1 MADTPTAPDIAWD
14 LEDLVYG
21 EGAAGVER
29 LLTEATERATT
40 FSAAH
45 AGKVAELDSSGLA
58 AAVQEL
64 TEISDLIGRAAVYAS
79 LKFSVDT
86 VAPENG
92 ALLALVQE
100 RSTAIETQM
109 IFFELEWAELDDAQV
124 ERLLDGDGLDKVQHY
139 LRSTRRYRPHLLSE
153 PEERIVSEMSV
164 SGSDAW
170 ARLFSEVT
178 SAIEV
183 DLDTEDAPVPL
194 DVAASQLASPDREHR
209 AHVSDRITAALQ
221 PTLRIRAYIFNTL
234 LADKA
239 TGDRLRSYDSWISS
253 RNLANETSDE
263 AVDALVEA
271 VRDSYEISRRWYRLK
286 AKLLGLD
293 RLAHFDRLA
302 TVASAEQS
310 YSYED
315 AKTIVL
321 EAFDDFSPVMGDAAR
336 RFFDE
341 NWVDVPPRPG
351 KRGGAFCSYAV
362 PSHHPYLLLNWTNK
376 MRDVTTLAHELG
388 HGIHAY
394 LASDRGIFEF
404 STPLTLAET
413 ASVFAEALVFRKL
426 LNETTDPEARL
437 ALLAENIEGSLAT
450 VHRQIGFNHFER
462 LVHTE
467 RREVGEL
474 SVERFGEL
482 WLEAS
487 AELFGDAV
495 EMGEGYENWWSY
507 IPHFIGS
514 PGYVYAYAFGQLL
527 ALSVYGQYLKE
538 GDAFVPKYLELLSAG
553 GSKKPEDL
561 VAIAGLDLTDPEFW
575 RSGLAL
581 VEEQLREAEE
591 AADAVLAA
599 RTAT

>member
-21 EGAAGVER
+21 EGDAGVER
-29 LLTEATERATT
+29 LLTAATAQ
-40 FSAAH
+40 AA
-45 AGKVAELDSSGLA
+45 AFADAYSGKVAGLDSAGLA
-58 AAVQEL
+58 AAVTAMQ
-64 TEISDLIGRAAVYAS
+64 EISDLAGRAAVYAS

-109 IFFELEWAELDDAQV
+109 LFFDLEWAELDDARV
-124 ERLLDGDGLDKVQHY
+124 EELLGGEGLELVQHH

-153 PEERIVSEMSV
+153 PEERIISETSIT
-164 SGSDAW
+164 GSDAW
-170 ARLFSEVT
+170 ARLFAEVT

-183 DLDTEDAPVPL
+183 ELDTEDAPVPL

-209 AHVSDRITAALQ
+209 AHVAERISAALQ

-263 AVDALVEA
+263 AVNALVEA
-271 VRDSYEISRRWYRLK
+271 VRGSYEITRRWYRLK

-293 RLAHFDRLA
+293 RLAHYDRIA
-302 TVASAEQS
+302 TVASAEEA

-315 AKTIVL
+315 GKRIVL
-321 EAFDDFSPVMGDAAR
+321 EAFDDFSPAMGDAAR

-341 NWVDVPPRPG
+341 NWIDVPPRPG

-362 PSHHPYLLLNWTNK
+362 PSHHPYLMLNWTGK
-376 MRDVTTLAHELG
+376 VRDVTTLAHELG

-394 LASDRGIFEF
+394 LATERGIFEF

-450 VHRQIGFNHFER
+450 VHRQIGFNHFEN
-462 LVHTE
+462 LIHTE

-474 SVERFGEL
+474 SVDRFGEL
-482 WLEAS
+482 WLESS

-507 IPHFIGS
+507 IPHFVNS

-527 ALSVYGQYLKE
+527 ALSVYGQYLNE
-538 GDAFVPKYLELLSAG
+538 GEAFVPRYLELLSAG

-561 VAIAGLDLTDPEFW
+561 VAIAGLDLTDPAFW

-591 AADAVLAA
+591 AAEAVLAA
-599 RTAT
+599 RAGT

>member
-14 LEDLVYG
+14 LEPLVHG

-29 LLTEATERATT
+29 LLAEATERANA
-40 FSAAH
+40 FAVAH
-45 AGKVAELDSSGLA
+45 AGKVAELDSAGLA

-64 TEISDLIGRAAVYAS
+64 TEISDLAGRAAVYAS

-86 VAPENG
+86 AAPENG

-100 RSTAIETQM
+100 RSTVIETQM
-109 IFFELEWAELDDAQV
+109 IFFELEWAELEDEQV
-124 ERLLDGDGLDKVQHY
+124 ERLLDADGLETVQHY

-153 PEERIVSEMSV
+153 PEERIISETSV
-164 SGSDAW
+164 TGSSAW
-170 ARLFSEVT
+170 ARLFSEVS
-178 SAIEV
+178 SAIAV
-183 DLDTEDAPVPL
+183 TLDTEEAPVQL
-194 DVAASQLASPDREHR
+194 DVAAAQLASPDREHR
-209 AHVSDRITAALQ
+209 AHVAERITEALQ

-239 TGDRLRSYDSWISS
+239 TGDRLRHYDSWISS
-253 RNLANETSDE
+253 RNLDNETSDE
-263 AVDALVEA
+263 AVSALVEA

-293 RLAHFDRLA
+293 HLAHYDRLA
-302 TVASAEQS
+302 TVASAEQF

-315 AKTIVL
+315 AKQIVL
-321 EAFDDFSPVMGDAAR
+321 EAFDDFSPIMGDAAR

-341 NWVDVPPRPG
+341 NWIDVPPRPG

-362 PSHHPYLLLNWTNK
+362 PSHHPYLLLNWTGK
-376 MRDVTTLAHELG
+376 VRDVTTLAHELG

-394 LASDRGIFEF
+394 LASGRGIFEF

-426 LNETTDPEARL
+426 LNDTTDPEARL

-450 VHRQIGFNHFER
+450 VHRQIGFNHFES

-487 AELFGDAV
+487 GELFGDAV
-495 EMGEGYENWWSY
+495 EMGEGYESWWSY

-538 GDAFVPKYLELLSAG
+538 GDAFVPRYLELLRAG
-553 GSKKPEDL
+553 GSKAPQDV
-561 VAIAGLDLTDPEFW
+561 VAIAGLDLTDAGFW

-591 AADAVLAA
+591 AAEAVLAA
-599 RTAT
+599 RAAP